1 MPEETGEAPE
11 GGAPITLSGPEHA
24 VLKILQRESENPWDE
39 AEIAARASL
48 TLDAVRGSLQRL
60 KSKRLAVVEEESTEQ
75 PRLTVRGKDVLAR
88 GLPERRFLRAI
99 LERGGALSPDE
110 VAQLGLNDEERSAAI
125 GILRRRNLLEEGAP
139 FRIRKSAE
147 IPADFWPEEL
157 VLKQVANGEEDVD
170 SAIFQA
176 LQRRGLVEVD
186 RHTIRHWSTSAEG
199 QRLPMA
205 DSDASLVGA
214 LTSSLLASEGWKQAT
229 FRPYDV
235 RADVPYLSGARPH
248 PYLAWLEEFEEILI
262 GLGFEES
269 EGPLLETE
277 FWNAD
282 VLFMPQDHPARSIHD
297 ALSVQGIQCQPP
309 PADLLGRVAAV
320 HEGRPLPGETKPIT
334 PGWGSPYNVAI
345 AARPVLRS
353 QTTAV
358 SARYLARHPTP
369 PFRMYALDRNFRRE
383 ALDATHHIEFGQC
396 EGVIGEEGIT
406 LRELVGIFRALAE
419 AIGIRE
425 LKIRPSYFPFTEPSI
440 EGYVRHPRL
449 GWIEIF
455 PGGLLRPEV
464 RRPLGIDVPVAAW
477 GIGITRLAMIA
488 LGANDIRDLYQD
500 ELAALRGVRR

>member
-1 MPEETGEAPE
+1 MAEETGEAPE
-11 GGAPITLSGPEHA
+11 GGAPIILSGPERA
-24 VLKILQRESENPWDE
+24 VLKILRAESENPWDE

-48 TLDAVRGSLQRL
+48 PPDTVRGSLQRL
-60 KSKRLAVVEEESTEQ
+60 KSKRLVVVEEESTEQ
-75 PRLTVRGKDVLAR
+75 SRLTTRGKDVLTR
-88 GLPERRFLRAI
+88 GLPERRLLRAI
-99 LERGGALSPDE
+99 LEHGGALSPDG
-110 VAQLGLNDEERSAAI
+110 VAQLGLNEEERSAAI
-125 GILRRRNLLEEGAP
+125 GILRRRNLLEDGVP
-139 FRIRKSAE
+139 FRLRSSTGTPE
-147 IPADFWPEEL
+147 DLWPEEL
-157 VLKQVANGEEDVD
+157 VLKQVANEEEDVD
-170 SAIFQA
+170 AAIFQA
-176 LQRRGLVEVD
+176 LQRRGLVEIE
-186 RHTIRHWSTSAEG
+186 RHTIRHWSASEEG
-199 QRLPMA
+199 RRLPMA
-205 DSDASLVGA
+205 DSEESLLGA
-214 LTSSLLASEGWKQAT
+214 LTSSLLASDGWKHAT

-248 PYLAWLEEFEEILI
+248 PYQAWLEEFEEILI

-282 VLFMPQDHPARSIHD
+282 ALFMPQDHPARSIHD
-297 ALSVQGIQCQPP
+297 ALSVQGIQGQPP
-309 PADLLGRVAAV
+309 PADVLGRVAAV
-320 HEGRPLPGETKPIT
+320 HEGRPLPGETNSIT
-334 PGWGSPYNVAI
+334 PGWGSPYDVAI

-358 SARYLARHPTP
+358 SARYLARHPKP

-406 LRELVGIFRALAE
+406 LRELVGIFRDLAE

-500 ELAALRGVRR
+500 DLATLRGERR

>member
-1 MPEETGEAPE
+1 VPEETGEAPE
-11 GGAPITLSGPEHA
+11 GGAPIVLSGPERA
-24 VLKILQRESENPWDE
+24 VLKILRSGSENPWDE
-39 AEIAARASL
+39 AELAARVAL
-48 TLDAVRGSLQRL
+48 PLDAVRGSLQRL
-60 KSKRLAVVEEESTEQ
+60 KSKRLAVVEEESSEQ
-75 PRLTVRGKDVLAR
+75 PRLTARGKEVLAR
-88 GLPERRFLRAI
+88 GLPERRFLHAI

-110 VAQLGLNDEERSAAI
+110 VAQLGLSDEERSAAI
-125 GILRRRNLLEEGAP
+125 GILRRRNLLEEGVP
-139 FRIRKSAE
+139 FRLRKSADAPE
-147 IPADFWPEEL
+147 GLWAEEL
-157 VLKQVANGEEDVD
+157 VLKQVANAEEDID
-170 SAIFQA
+170 SAIFQG
-176 LQRRGLVEVD
+176 LQRRGLVEVE
-186 RHTIRHWSTSAEG
+186 RHTIRHWTASAEG

-205 DSDASLVGA
+205 DSEEALVGA
-214 LTSSLLASEGWKQAT
+214 LTGSLLTSDGWRHAT

-248 PYLAWLEEFEEILI
+248 PYQAWLEEFEEILI

-282 VLFMPQDHPARSIHD
+282 ALFMPQDHPARSIHD
-297 ALSVQGIQCQPP
+297 ALSVQGVSGRPP
-309 PADLLGRVAAV
+309 PADILSRVAAV
-320 HEGRPLPGETKPIT
+320 HEGRPLSGETKSIT
-334 PGWGSPYNVAI
+334 PGWGSPYDVSI
-345 AARPVLRS
+345 ATRPVLRS

-383 ALDATHHIEFGQC
+383 SLDATHHIEFGQC

-500 ELAALRGVRR
+500 DLATLRGERR